1 MYSYKN
7 KNLYCENINLS
18 EIAKDLGSPFYC
30 YSSKILETKYKEL
43 ANALHENDF
52 LVCFSLKANSNQSI
66 IKTFSTLGS
75 GADVVSIGELKRA
88 LKAGIPANKIVFSG
102 VGKNVDEL
110 IYAIKNNILM
120 INVESISEL
129 KQISAQAS
137 NLNIAAPISLRVNP
151 DIEAGG
157 NEKIST
163 GKKQDKFGISIK
175 EAIDVYELASS
186 LNNVEV
192 KGIDVHIGSQ
202 INDLQPFEKTFDSIV
217 KTISKLKDKNI
228 NIEIIDIGG
237 GIGVNYTNEEAL
249 NINDYAALIAKKFK
263 SLNKKI
269 IIEPGRYLTAESGIL
284 VTKIIYIKENETK
297 KFIIVDAAMNDFI
310 RPSLYGSLHNA
321 LPLNEVKNEKNIER
335 YDVVGPICET
345 GDFFIKN
352 FETSQVTEGD
362 LLAITNVGAYGSVL
376 SSNYNSRPSITE
388 IMIKEDNYSVVKK
401 KQDIDEMIDQDILA
415 DWQKIKG

>member
-7 KNLYCENINLS
+7 KNLHCENINLI
-18 EIAKDLGSPFYC
+18 ELLKKVGSPFYC
-30 YSSKILETKYKEL
+30 YSSKILESKYSELTDAFKEEDL
-43 ANALHENDF
+43 

-66 IKTFSTLGS
+66 IKTFSSLGS

-88 LKAGIPANKIVFSG
+88 LKAKIPPNKIVFSG
-102 VGKNVDEL
+102 VGKNTDE
-110 IYAIKNNILM
+110 IIFAIKNKILM

-129 KQISAQAS
+129 KQISAQAA
-137 NLNIAAPISLRVNP
+137 NLNMIAPISLRVNP

-186 LNNVEV
+186 LDNIEI

-202 INDLQPFEKTFDSIV
+202 INDLEPFEKTFNSIV
-217 KTISKLKDKNI
+217 ETITKLKDKNI
-228 NIEIIDIGG
+228 DINIIDIGG
-237 GIGVNYTNEEAL
+237 GIGINYTDEKAL
-249 NINDYAALIAKKFK
+249 NIKDYAAVVSKKLG

-269 IIEPGRYLTAESGIL
+269 IIEPGRFLTAESGIL
-284 VTKIIYIKENETK
+284 VTKIIYIKENESK

-321 LPLNEVKNEKNIER
+321 LPIIENDKER
-335 YDVVGPICET
+335 PIENYDVVGPICET
-345 GDFFIKN
+345 GDFFIKD
-352 FETSQVTEGD
+352 FKTSQLLEKD

-376 SSNYNSRPSITE
+376 SSNYNSRPSIAE
-388 IMIKEDNYSVVKK
+388 IIIKDDSYSVIKK
-401 KQDIDEMIDQDILA
+401 RQDIEEMIDQDSLA
-415 DWQKIKG
+415 DWQEN

>member
-7 KNLYCENINLS
+7 KNLHCENINLIELS
-18 EIAKDLGSPFYC
+18 KKVGSPFYC
-30 YSSKILETKYKEL
+30 YSSKILESKYSELTDAFKEEDL
-43 ANALHENDF
+43 

-66 IKTFSTLGS
+66 IKTFSSLGS

-88 LKAGIPANKIVFSG
+88 LNAKIPPNKIVFSG
-102 VGKNVDEL
+102 VGKNTDE
-110 IYAIKNNILM
+110 IIFAIKNKILM

-129 KQISAQAS
+129 KQISTQAA
-137 NLNIAAPISLRVNP
+137 NLNMIAPISLRVNP

-175 EAIDVYELASS
+175 EAIDVYELASN
-186 LNNVEV
+186 LDNIEI

-202 INDLQPFEKTFDSIV
+202 INDLEPFEKTFNSIV
-217 KTISKLKDKNI
+217 ETITKLKDKNI
-228 NIEIIDIGG
+228 DIDIIDIGG
-237 GIGVNYTNEEAL
+237 GIGINYTDEKAL
-249 NINDYAALIAKKFK
+249 NIKDYAALVSKKLG

-269 IIEPGRYLTAESGIL
+269 IIEPGRFLTAESGIL
-284 VTKIIYIKENETK
+284 VTKIIYIKENESK

-321 LPLNEVKNEKNIER
+321 LPIIENDKER
-335 YDVVGPICET
+335 PIESYDVVGPICET
-345 GDFFIKN
+345 GDFFIKD
-352 FETSQVTEGD
+352 FKTSQLLERD

-376 SSNYNSRPSITE
+376 SSNYNSRPSIAE
-388 IMIKEDNYSVVKK
+388 IIIKDDSYSVIKK
-401 KQDIDEMIDQDILA
+401 RQDIEEMIDQDSLA
-415 DWQKIKG
+415 DWQEN

>member
-7 KNLYCENINLS
+7 KNLHCENINLIELS
-18 EIAKDLGSPFYC
+18 KKVGSPFYC
-30 YSSKILETKYKEL
+30 YSSKILESKYSELTDAFKEEDL
-43 ANALHENDF
+43 

-66 IKTFSTLGS
+66 IKTFSSLGS

-88 LKAGIPANKIVFSG
+88 LKAKIPPNKIVFSG
-102 VGKNVDEL
+102 VGKNTAE
-110 IYAIKNNILM
+110 IIFAIKNKILM

-129 KQISAQAS
+129 KQISTQAA
-137 NLNIAAPISLRVNP
+137 NLNMIAPISLRVNP

-175 EAIDVYELASS
+175 EAIDVYELASN
-186 LNNVEV
+186 LDNIEI

-202 INDLQPFEKTFDSIV
+202 INDLEPFEKTFNSIV
-217 KTISKLKDKNI
+217 ETITKLKDKNI
-228 NIEIIDIGG
+228 DIDIIDIGG
-237 GIGVNYTNEEAL
+237 GIGINYTDEKAL
-249 NINDYAALIAKKFK
+249 NIKDYAAIVSKKLG

-269 IIEPGRYLTAESGIL
+269 IIEPGRFLTAESGIL
-284 VTKIIYIKENETK
+284 VTKIIYIKENESK

-321 LPLNEVKNEKNIER
+321 LPIIENDKER
-335 YDVVGPICET
+335 PIESYDVVGPICET
-345 GDFFIKN
+345 GDFFIKD
-352 FETSQVTEGD
+352 FKTSQLLERD

-376 SSNYNSRPSITE
+376 SSNYNSRPSIAE
-388 IMIKEDNYSVVKK
+388 IIIKDDSYSVIKK
-401 KQDIDEMIDQDILA
+401 RQDIEEMIDQDSLA
-415 DWQKIKG
+415 DWQEN

>member
-7 KNLYCENINLS
+7 KNLHCENINLIELS
-18 EIAKDLGSPFYC
+18 KKVGSPFYC
-30 YSSKILETKYKEL
+30 YSSKILESKYSELTDAFKEEDL
-43 ANALHENDF
+43 

-66 IKTFSTLGS
+66 IKTFSSLGS

-88 LKAGIPANKIVFSG
+88 LKAKIPPNKIVFSG
-102 VGKNVDEL
+102 VGKNTDE
-110 IYAIKNNILM
+110 IIFAIKNKILM

-129 KQISAQAS
+129 KQISTQAA
-137 NLNIAAPISLRVNP
+137 NLNMIAPISLRVNP

-175 EAIDVYELASS
+175 EAIDVYELASN
-186 LNNVEV
+186 LDNIEI

-202 INDLQPFEKTFDSIV
+202 INDLEPFEKTFNSIV
-217 KTISKLKDKNI
+217 ETITKLKDKNI
-228 NIEIIDIGG
+228 NIDIIDIGG
-237 GIGVNYTNEEAL
+237 GIGINYTDEKAL
-249 NINDYAALIAKKFK
+249 NIKDYAALVSKKLG

-269 IIEPGRYLTAESGIL
+269 IIEPGRFLTAESGIL
-284 VTKIIYIKENETK
+284 VTKIIYIKENESK

-321 LPLNEVKNEKNIER
+321 LPIIENDKER
-335 YDVVGPICET
+335 PIESYDVVGPICET
-345 GDFFIKN
+345 GDFFIKD
-352 FETSQVTEGD
+352 FKTSQFLEGN

-388 IMIKEDNYSVVKK
+388 IIIKDDSYSVIKK
-401 KQDIDEMIDQDILA
+401 RQDIEEMIDQDSLA
-415 DWQKIKG
+415 DWQEN

>member
-7 KNLYCENINLS
+7 KNLHCENINLIELS
-18 EIAKDLGSPFYC
+18 KKVGSPFYC
-30 YSSKILETKYKEL
+30 YSSKILESKYSELTDAFKEEDL
-43 ANALHENDF
+43 

-66 IKTFSTLGS
+66 IKTFSSLGS

-88 LKAGIPANKIVFSG
+88 LKAKIPPNKIVFSG
-102 VGKNVDEL
+102 VGKNTDE
-110 IYAIKNNILM
+110 IIFAIKNKILM

-129 KQISAQAS
+129 KQISTQAA
-137 NLNIAAPISLRVNP
+137 NLNMIAPISLRVNP

-175 EAIDVYELASS
+175 EAIDVYELASN
-186 LNNVEV
+186 LDNIEI

-202 INDLQPFEKTFDSIV
+202 INDLEPFEKTFNSIV
-217 KTISKLKDKNI
+217 ETITKLKDKNI
-228 NIEIIDIGG
+228 DIDIIDIGG
-237 GIGVNYTNEEAL
+237 GIGINYTDEKAL
-249 NINDYAALIAKKFK
+249 NIKDYAALVSKKLG

-269 IIEPGRYLTAESGIL
+269 IIEPGRFLTAESGIL
-284 VTKIIYIKENETK
+284 VTKIIYIKKNESK

-321 LPLNEVKNEKNIER
+321 LPIIENDNERPIES

-345 GDFFIKN
+345 GDFFIKD
-352 FETSQVTEGD
+352 FKTSQLLERD

-376 SSNYNSRPSITE
+376 SSNYNSRPSIAE
-388 IMIKEDNYSVVKK
+388 IIIKNDSYSVIKK
-401 KQDIDEMIDQDILA
+401 RQDIEEMIDQDSLA
-415 DWQKIKG
+415 DWQEN

>member
-7 KNLYCENINLS
+7 KNLHCENINLIELS
-18 EIAKDLGSPFYC
+18 KKVGSPFYC
-30 YSSKILETKYKEL
+30 YSSKILESKYSELTDAFKEEDL
-43 ANALHENDF
+43 

-66 IKTFSTLGS
+66 IKTFSSLGS

-88 LKAGIPANKIVFSG
+88 LKAKIPPNKIVFSG
-102 VGKNVDEL
+102 VGKNTDE
-110 IYAIKNNILM
+110 IIFAIKNKILM

-129 KQISAQAS
+129 KQISTQAA
-137 NLNIAAPISLRVNP
+137 NLNMIAPISLRVNP

-175 EAIDVYELASS
+175 EAIDVYELASN
-186 LNNVEV
+186 LDNIEI

-202 INDLQPFEKTFDSIV
+202 INDLEPFEKTFNSIV
-217 KTISKLKDKNI
+217 ETITKLKDKNI
-228 NIEIIDIGG
+228 DIDIIDIGG
-237 GIGVNYTNEEAL
+237 GIGINYTDEKAL
-249 NINDYAALIAKKFK
+249 NIKDYAALVSKKLG

-269 IIEPGRYLTAESGIL
+269 IIEPGRFLTAESGIL
-284 VTKIIYIKENETK
+284 VTKIIYIKENESK

-321 LPLNEVKNEKNIER
+321 LPIIENDNERPIES

-345 GDFFIKN
+345 GDFFIKD
-352 FETSQVTEGD
+352 FKTSQLLERD
-362 LLAITNVGAYGSVL
+362 LLAITNVVAYGSVL
-376 SSNYNSRPSITE
+376 SSNYNSRPSIAE
-388 IMIKEDNYSVVKK
+388 IIIKDDSYSVIKK
-401 KQDIDEMIDQDILA
+401 RQDIEEMIDQDSLA
-415 DWQKIKG
+415 DWQEN

>member
-7 KNLYCENINLS
+7 KNLHCENINLIELS
-18 EIAKDLGSPFYC
+18 KKVGSPFYC
-30 YSSKILETKYKEL
+30 YSSKILESKYSELTDAFKEEDL
-43 ANALHENDF
+43 

-66 IKTFSTLGS
+66 IKTFSSLGS

-88 LKAGIPANKIVFSG
+88 LKAKIPPNKIVFSG
-102 VGKNVDEL
+102 VGKNTDE
-110 IYAIKNNILM
+110 IIFAIKNKILM

-129 KQISAQAS
+129 KQISTQAA
-137 NLNIAAPISLRVNP
+137 NLNMIAPISLRVNP

-175 EAIDVYELASS
+175 EAIDVYELASN
-186 LNNVEV
+186 LDNIEI

-202 INDLQPFEKTFDSIV
+202 INDLKPFEKTFNSIV
-217 KTISKLKDKNI
+217 ETITKLKDKNI
-228 NIEIIDIGG
+228 DIDIIDIGG
-237 GIGVNYTNEEAL
+237 GIGINYTDEKAL
-249 NINDYAALIAKKFK
+249 NIKDYAAVVSKKLG

-269 IIEPGRYLTAESGIL
+269 IIEPGRFLTAESGIL
-284 VTKIIYIKENETK
+284 VTKIIYIKENESK

-321 LPLNEVKNEKNIER
+321 LPIIENDKER
-335 YDVVGPICET
+335 PIESYDVVGPICET
-345 GDFFIKN
+345 GDFFIKD
-352 FETSQVTEGD
+352 FKTSQLLERD

-376 SSNYNSRPSITE
+376 SSNYNSRPSIAE
-388 IMIKEDNYSVVKK
+388 IIIKDDSYSVIKK
-401 KQDIDEMIDQDILA
+401 RQDIEEMIDQDSLA
-415 DWQKIKG
+415 DWQEN

>member
-7 KNLYCENINLS
+7 KNLHCENINLIELS
-18 EIAKDLGSPFYC
+18 KKVGSPFYC
-30 YSSKILETKYKEL
+30 YSSKILESKYSELTDAFKEEDL
-43 ANALHENDF
+43 

-66 IKTFSTLGS
+66 IKTFSSLGS

-88 LKAGIPANKIVFSG
+88 LKAKIPPNKIVFSG
-102 VGKNVDEL
+102 VGKNTDE
-110 IYAIKNNILM
+110 IIFAIKNKILM

-129 KQISAQAS
+129 KQISTQAA
-137 NLNIAAPISLRVNP
+137 NLNMIAPISLRVNP

-175 EAIDVYELASS
+175 EAIDVYELAA
-186 LNNVEV
+186 NIDNIEI

-202 INDLQPFEKTFDSIV
+202 INELEPFEKTFDSIV
-217 KTISKLKDKNI
+217 ETITKLKDKNI
-228 NIEIIDIGG
+228 DIDIIDIGG
-237 GIGVNYTNEEAL
+237 GIGINYTDEKAL
-249 NINDYAALIAKKFK
+249 NIKDYAALVSKKLG

-269 IIEPGRYLTAESGIL
+269 IIEPGRFLTAESGIL
-284 VTKIIYIKENETK
+284 VTKIIYIKENESK

-321 LPLNEVKNEKNIER
+321 LPIIENDKER
-335 YDVVGPICET
+335 PIESYDVVGPICET
-345 GDFFIKN
+345 GDFFIKD
-352 FETSQVTEGD
+352 FKTSQFLEGN

-376 SSNYNSRPSITE
+376 SSNYNSRPSIAE
-388 IMIKEDNYSVVKK
+388 IIIKDDSYSVIKK
-401 KQDIDEMIDQDILA
+401 RQDIEEMIDQDSLA
-415 DWQKIKG
+415 DWQEN

>member
-7 KNLYCENINLS
+7 KNLHCENINLIELS
-18 EIAKDLGSPFYC
+18 KKVGSPFYC
-30 YSSKILETKYKEL
+30 YSSKILESKYSELTDAFKEEDL
-43 ANALHENDF
+43 

-66 IKTFSTLGS
+66 IKTFSSLGS

-88 LKAGIPANKIVFSG
+88 LKAKIPPNKIVFSG
-102 VGKNVDEL
+102 VGKNTDE
-110 IYAIKNNILM
+110 IIFAIKNKILM

-129 KQISAQAS
+129 KQISTQAA
-137 NLNIAAPISLRVNP
+137 NLNMIAPISLRVNP

-175 EAIDVYELASS
+175 EAIDVYELASN
-186 LNNVEV
+186 LDNIEI

-202 INDLQPFEKTFDSIV
+202 INDLEPFEKTFNSIV
-217 KTISKLKDKNI
+217 ETITKLKDKNI
-228 NIEIIDIGG
+228 DIDIIDIGG
-237 GIGVNYTNEEAL
+237 GIGINYTDEKAL
-249 NINDYAALIAKKFK
+249 NIKDYAALVSKKLG

-269 IIEPGRYLTAESGIL
+269 IIEPGRFLTAESGIL
-284 VTKIIYIKENETK
+284 VTKIIYIKENESK

-321 LPLNEVKNEKNIER
+321 LPIIENDKER
-335 YDVVGPICET
+335 PIESYDVVGPICET
-345 GDFFIKN
+345 GDFFIKD
-352 FETSQVTEGD
+352 FKTSQLLERD

-376 SSNYNSRPSITE
+376 SSNYNSRPSIAE
-388 IMIKEDNYSVVKK
+388 IIIKDDSYSVIKK
-401 KQDIDEMIDQDILA
+401 RQDIEEMIDQDSLA
-415 DWQKIKG
+415 DWQDN

>member
-7 KNLYCENINLS
+7 KNLHCENINLIELS
-18 EIAKDLGSPFYC
+18 KKVGSPFYC
-30 YSSKILETKYKEL
+30 YSSKILESKYSELTDAFKEEDL
-43 ANALHENDF
+43 

-66 IKTFSTLGS
+66 IKTFSSLGS

-88 LKAGIPANKIVFSG
+88 LKAKIPPNKIVFSG
-102 VGKNVDEL
+102 VGKNTDE
-110 IYAIKNNILM
+110 IIFAIKNKILM

-129 KQISAQAS
+129 KQISTQAA
-137 NLNIAAPISLRVNP
+137 NLNMIAPISLRVNP

-175 EAIDVYELASS
+175 EAIDVYELASN
-186 LNNVEV
+186 LDNIEI

-202 INDLQPFEKTFDSIV
+202 INDLEPFEKTFNSIV
-217 KTISKLKDKNI
+217 ETITKLKDKNI
-228 NIEIIDIGG
+228 DIDIIDIGG
-237 GIGVNYTNEEAL
+237 GIGINYTDEKAL
-249 NINDYAALIAKKFK
+249 NIKDYAALVSKKLG

-269 IIEPGRYLTAESGIL
+269 IIEPGRFLTAESGIL
-284 VTKIIYIKENETK
+284 VTKIIYIKENESK

-321 LPLNEVKNEKNIER
+321 LPIIENDKER
-335 YDVVGPICET
+335 PIESYDVVGPICET
-345 GDFFIKN
+345 GDFFIKD
-352 FETSQVTEGD
+352 FKTSQLLERD

-376 SSNYNSRPSITE
+376 SSNYNSRPSIAE
-388 IMIKEDNYSVVKK
+388 IIIKDDSYSVIKK
-401 KQDIDEMIDQDILA
+401 RQDIEEMIDQDSLA
-415 DWQKIKG
+415 DWQEN

>member
-7 KNLYCENINLS
+7 KNLHCENINLIELS
-18 EIAKDLGSPFYC
+18 KKVGSPFYC
-30 YSSKILETKYKEL
+30 YSSKILESKYSELTDAFKEEDL
-43 ANALHENDF
+43 

-66 IKTFSTLGS
+66 IKTFSSLGS

-88 LKAGIPANKIVFSG
+88 LKAKIPPNKIVFSG
-102 VGKNVDEL
+102 VGKNTDE
-110 IYAIKNNILM
+110 IIFAIKNKILM

-129 KQISAQAS
+129 KQISTQAA
-137 NLNIAAPISLRVNP
+137 NLNMIAPISLRINP

-175 EAIDVYELASS
+175 EAIDVYELASN
-186 LNNVEV
+186 LDNIEI

-202 INDLQPFEKTFDSIV
+202 INDLEPFEKTFNSIV
-217 KTISKLKDKNI
+217 ETITKLKDKNI
-228 NIEIIDIGG
+228 DIDIIDIGG
-237 GIGVNYTNEEAL
+237 GIGINYTDEKAL
-249 NINDYAALIAKKFK
+249 NIKDYAALVSKKLG

-269 IIEPGRYLTAESGIL
+269 IIEPGRFLTAESGIL
-284 VTKIIYIKENETK
+284 VTKIIYIKENESK

-321 LPLNEVKNEKNIER
+321 LPIIENDNERPIES

-345 GDFFIKN
+345 GDFFIKD
-352 FETSQVTEGD
+352 FKTSQLLERD

-376 SSNYNSRPSITE
+376 SSNYNSRPSIAE
-388 IMIKEDNYSVVKK
+388 IIIKDDSYSVIKK
-401 KQDIDEMIDQDILA
+401 RQDIEEMIDQDSLA
-415 DWQKIKG
+415 DWQEN

>member
-7 KNLYCENINLS
+7 KNLHCENINLIELS
-18 EIAKDLGSPFYC
+18 KKVGSPFYC
-30 YSSKILETKYKEL
+30 YSSKILESKYSELTDAFKEEDL
-43 ANALHENDF
+43 

-66 IKTFSTLGS
+66 IKTFSSLGS

-88 LKAGIPANKIVFSG
+88 LKAKIPPNKIVFSG
-102 VGKNVDEL
+102 VGKNTDE
-110 IYAIKNNILM
+110 IIFAIKNKILM

-129 KQISAQAS
+129 KQISTQAA
-137 NLNIAAPISLRVNP
+137 NLNMIAPISLRVNP

-175 EAIDVYELASS
+175 EAIDVYELASN
-186 LNNVEV
+186 LNNIEI

-202 INDLQPFEKTFDSIV
+202 INDLEPFEKTFNSIV
-217 KTISKLKDKNI
+217 ETITKLKDKNI
-228 NIEIIDIGG
+228 DIDIIDIGG
-237 GIGVNYTNEEAL
+237 GIGINYTDEKAL
-249 NINDYAALIAKKFK
+249 NIKDYAALVSKKLG

-269 IIEPGRYLTAESGIL
+269 IIEPGRFLTAESGIL
-284 VTKIIYIKENETK
+284 VTKIIYIKENESK

-321 LPLNEVKNEKNIER
+321 LPVIENDKER
-335 YDVVGPICET
+335 PIEIYDVVGPICET
-345 GDFFIKN
+345 GDFFIKD
-352 FETSQVTEGD
+352 FKTSQLLETD

-376 SSNYNSRPSITE
+376 SSNYNSRPSIAE
-388 IMIKEDNYSVVKK
+388 IIIKDDSYSVIKK
-401 KQDIDEMIDQDILA
+401 RQDIEEMIDQDSLA
-415 DWQKIKG
+415 DWQEN

>member
-7 KNLYCENINLS
+7 KNLHCENINLIELS
-18 EIAKDLGSPFYC
+18 KKVVSPFYC
-30 YSSKILETKYKEL
+30 YSSKILESKYSELTDAFKEEDL
-43 ANALHENDF
+43 

-66 IKTFSTLGS
+66 IKTFSSLGS

-88 LKAGIPANKIVFSG
+88 LKAKIPPNKIVFSG
-102 VGKNVDEL
+102 VGKNTDE
-110 IYAIKNNILM
+110 IIFAIKNKILM

-129 KQISAQAS
+129 KQISTQAA
-137 NLNIAAPISLRVNP
+137 NLNMIAPISLRVNP

-175 EAIDVYELASS
+175 EAIDVYELASN
-186 LNNVEV
+186 LDNIEI

-202 INDLQPFEKTFDSIV
+202 INDLEPFEKTFNSIV
-217 KTISKLKDKNI
+217 ETITKLKDKNI
-228 NIEIIDIGG
+228 DIDIIDIGG
-237 GIGVNYTNEEAL
+237 GIGINYTDEKAL
-249 NINDYAALIAKKFK
+249 NIKDYAAVVSKKLG

-269 IIEPGRYLTAESGIL
+269 IIEPGRFLTAESGIL
-284 VTKIIYIKENETK
+284 VTKIIYIKENESK

-321 LPLNEVKNEKNIER
+321 LPIIEDDKER
-335 YDVVGPICET
+335 PIESYDVVGPICET
-345 GDFFIKN
+345 GDFFIKD
-352 FETSQVTEGD
+352 FKTSQLLERD

-376 SSNYNSRPSITE
+376 SSNYNSRPSIAE
-388 IMIKEDNYSVVKK
+388 IIIKDDSYSVIKK
-401 KQDIDEMIDQDILA
+401 RQDIEEMIDQDSLA
-415 DWQKIKG
+415 DWQEN

>member
-7 KNLYCENINLS
+7 KNLHCENINLIELS
-18 EIAKDLGSPFYC
+18 KKVGSPFYC
-30 YSSKILETKYKEL
+30 YSSKILERKYSELTDAFKEEDL
-43 ANALHENDF
+43 

-66 IKTFSTLGS
+66 IKTFSSLGS

-88 LKAGIPANKIVFSG
+88 LKAKIPPNKIVFSG
-102 VGKNVDEL
+102 VGKNTDE
-110 IYAIKNNILM
+110 IIFAIKNKILM

-129 KQISAQAS
+129 KQISTQAA
-137 NLNIAAPISLRVNP
+137 NLNMIAPISLRVNP

-175 EAIDVYELASS
+175 EAIDVYELASN
-186 LNNVEV
+186 LDNIEI

-202 INDLQPFEKTFDSIV
+202 INDLEPFEKTFNSIV
-217 KTISKLKDKNI
+217 ETITKLKDKNI
-228 NIEIIDIGG
+228 DIDIIDIGG
-237 GIGVNYTNEEAL
+237 GIGINYTDEKAL
-249 NINDYAALIAKKFK
+249 NIKDYAALVSKKLG

-269 IIEPGRYLTAESGIL
+269 IIEPGRFLTAESGIL
-284 VTKIIYIKENETK
+284 VTKIIYIKENESK

-321 LPLNEVKNEKNIER
+321 LPIIENDKER
-335 YDVVGPICET
+335 PIESYDVVGPICET
-345 GDFFIKN
+345 GDFFIKD
-352 FETSQVTEGD
+352 FKTSQLLERD

-376 SSNYNSRPSITE
+376 SSNYNSRPSIAE
-388 IMIKEDNYSVVKK
+388 IIIKDDSYSVIKK
-401 KQDIDEMIDQDILA
+401 RQDIEEMIDQDSLA
-415 DWQKIKG
+415 DWQEN

>member
-7 KNLYCENINLS
+7 KNLHCENINLIELS
-18 EIAKDLGSPFYC
+18 KKVGSPFYC
-30 YSSKILETKYKEL
+30 YSSKILESKYSELTDAFKEEDL
-43 ANALHENDF
+43 

-66 IKTFSTLGS
+66 IKTFSSLGS

-88 LKAGIPANKIVFSG
+88 LKAKIPPNKIVFSG
-102 VGKNVDEL
+102 VGKNTDE
-110 IYAIKNNILM
+110 IIFAIKNKILM

-129 KQISAQAS
+129 KQISTQAA
-137 NLNIAAPISLRVNP
+137 NLNMIAPISLRVNP

-175 EAIDVYELASS
+175 EAIDVYELASN
-186 LNNVEV
+186 LDNIEI

-202 INDLQPFEKTFDSIV
+202 INDLEPFEKTFNSIV
-217 KTISKLKDKNI
+217 ETITKLKDKNI
-228 NIEIIDIGG
+228 DINIIDIGG
-237 GIGVNYTNEEAL
+237 GIGINYTDEKAL
-249 NINDYAALIAKKFK
+249 NIKDYAAIVSKKLG

-269 IIEPGRYLTAESGIL
+269 IIEPGRFLTAESGIL
-284 VTKIIYIKENETK
+284 VTKIIYIKENESK

-321 LPLNEVKNEKNIER
+321 LPIIENDKER
-335 YDVVGPICET
+335 PIESYDVVGPICET
-345 GDFFIKN
+345 GDFFIKD
-352 FETSQVTEGD
+352 FKTSQLLERD

-376 SSNYNSRPSITE
+376 SSNYNSSPSIAE
-388 IMIKEDNYSVVKK
+388 IIIKDDSYSVIKK
-401 KQDIDEMIDQDILA
+401 RQDIEEMIDQDSLA
-415 DWQKIKG
+415 DWQEN

>member
-7 KNLYCENINLS
+7 KNLHCENINLIELS
-18 EIAKDLGSPFYC
+18 KKVGSPFYC
-30 YSSKILETKYKEL
+30 YSSKILESKYSELTDAFKEEDL
-43 ANALHENDF
+43 

-66 IKTFSTLGS
+66 IKTFSSLGS

-88 LKAGIPANKIVFSG
+88 LKAKIPPNKIVFSG
-102 VGKNVDEL
+102 VGKNTDE
-110 IYAIKNNILM
+110 IIFAIKNKILM

-129 KQISAQAS
+129 KQISTQAA
-137 NLNIAAPISLRVNP
+137 NLSMIAPISLRVNP

-175 EAIDVYELASS
+175 EAIDVYELASN
-186 LNNVEV
+186 LDNIEI

-202 INDLQPFEKTFDSIV
+202 INDLEPFEKTFNSIV
-217 KTISKLKDKNI
+217 ETITKLKDKNI
-228 NIEIIDIGG
+228 DINIIDIGG
-237 GIGVNYTNEEAL
+237 GIGINYTDEKAL
-249 NINDYAALIAKKFK
+249 NIKDYAALVSKKLG

-269 IIEPGRYLTAESGIL
+269 IIEPGRFLTAESGIL
-284 VTKIIYIKENETK
+284 VTKIIYIKENESK

-321 LPLNEVKNEKNIER
+321 LPIIENDKER
-335 YDVVGPICET
+335 PIESYDVVGPICET
-345 GDFFIKN
+345 GDFFIKD
-352 FETSQVTEGD
+352 FKTSQLLERD

-376 SSNYNSRPSITE
+376 SSNYNSRPSIAE
-388 IMIKEDNYSVVKK
+388 IIIKDDSYSVIKK
-401 KQDIDEMIDQDILA
+401 RQDIEEMIDQDSLA
-415 DWQKIKG
+415 DWQEN

>member
-7 KNLYCENINLS
+7 KNLHCENINLIELS
-18 EIAKDLGSPFYC
+18 KKVGSPFYC
-30 YSSKILETKYKEL
+30 YSSKILESKYSELTDAFKEEDL
-43 ANALHENDF
+43 

-66 IKTFSTLGS
+66 IKTFSSLGS

-88 LKAGIPANKIVFSG
+88 LKAKIPPNKIVFSG
-102 VGKNVDEL
+102 VGKNTDE
-110 IYAIKNNILM
+110 IIFAIKNKILM

-129 KQISAQAS
+129 KQISTQAA
-137 NLNIAAPISLRVNP
+137 NLNMIAPISLRVNP

-175 EAIDVYELASS
+175 EAIDVYELASN
-186 LNNVEV
+186 LDNIEI

-202 INDLQPFEKTFDSIV
+202 INDLEPFEKTFNSIV
-217 KTISKLKDKNI
+217 ETITKLKDKNI
-228 NIEIIDIGG
+228 YIDIIDIGG
-237 GIGVNYTNEEAL
+237 GIGINYTDEKAL
-249 NINDYAALIAKKFK
+249 NIKDYAALVSKKLG

-269 IIEPGRYLTAESGIL
+269 IIEPGRFLTAESGIL
-284 VTKIIYIKENETK
+284 VTKIIYIKENESK

-321 LPLNEVKNEKNIER
+321 LPIIENDKER
-335 YDVVGPICET
+335 PIESYDVVGPICET
-345 GDFFIKN
+345 GDFFIKD
-352 FETSQVTEGD
+352 FKTSQLLERD

-376 SSNYNSRPSITE
+376 SSNYNSRPSIAE
-388 IMIKEDNYSVVKK
+388 IIIKDDSYSVIKK
-401 KQDIDEMIDQDILA
+401 RQDIEEMIDQDSLA
-415 DWQKIKG
+415 DWQEN

>member
-7 KNLYCENINLS
+7 KNLHCENINLIELS
-18 EIAKDLGSPFYC
+18 KKVGSPFYC
-30 YSSKILETKYKEL
+30 YSSKILESKYSELTDAFKEEDL
-43 ANALHENDF
+43 

-66 IKTFSTLGS
+66 IKTFSSLGS

-88 LKAGIPANKIVFSG
+88 LKAKIPPNKIVFSG
-102 VGKNVDEL
+102 VGKNTDE
-110 IYAIKNNILM
+110 IIFAIKNKILM

-129 KQISAQAS
+129 KQISTQAA
-137 NLNIAAPISLRVNP
+137 NLNMIAPISLRVNP

-175 EAIDVYELASS
+175 EAIDVYELAA
-186 LNNVEV
+186 NIDNIEI

-202 INDLQPFEKTFDSIV
+202 INELEPFEKTFDSIV
-217 KTISKLKDKNI
+217 ETITKLKDKNI
-228 NIEIIDIGG
+228 DIDIIDIGG
-237 GIGVNYTNEEAL
+237 GIGINYTDEKAL
-249 NINDYAALIAKKFK
+249 NIKDYAALVSKKLG

-269 IIEPGRYLTAESGIL
+269 IIEPGRFLTAESGIL
-284 VTKIIYIKENETK
+284 VTKIIYIKENESK

-321 LPLNEVKNEKNIER
+321 LPIIEDDKER
-335 YDVVGPICET
+335 PIESYDVVGPICET
-345 GDFFIKN
+345 GDFFIKD
-352 FETSQVTEGD
+352 FKTSQFLEGN

-376 SSNYNSRPSITE
+376 SSNYNSRPSIAE
-388 IMIKEDNYSVVKK
+388 IIIKDDSYSVIKK
-401 KQDIDEMIDQDILA
+401 RQDIEEMIDQDSLA
-415 DWQKIKG
+415 DWQEN

>member
-7 KNLYCENINLS
+7 KNLHCENINLIELS
-18 EIAKDLGSPFYC
+18 KKVGSPFYC
-30 YSSKILETKYKEL
+30 YSSKILESKYSELTDAFKEEDL
-43 ANALHENDF
+43 

-66 IKTFSTLGS
+66 IKTFSSLGS

-88 LKAGIPANKIVFSG
+88 LKAKIPPNKIVFSG
-102 VGKNVDEL
+102 VGKNTDE
-110 IYAIKNNILM
+110 IIFAIKNKILM

-129 KQISAQAS
+129 KQISTQAA
-137 NLNIAAPISLRVNP
+137 NLNMIAPISLRVNP

-175 EAIDVYELASS
+175 EAIDVYELASN
-186 LNNVEV
+186 LDNIEI

-202 INDLQPFEKTFDSIV
+202 INDLEPFEKTFNSIV
-217 KTISKLKDKNI
+217 ETITKLKEKNI
-228 NIEIIDIGG
+228 DIDIIDIGG
-237 GIGVNYTNEEAL
+237 GIGINYTDEKAL
-249 NINDYAALIAKKFK
+249 NIKDYAALVSKKLG

-269 IIEPGRYLTAESGIL
+269 IIEPGRFLTAESGIL
-284 VTKIIYIKENETK
+284 VTKIIYIKENESK

-321 LPLNEVKNEKNIER
+321 LPIIENDKER
-335 YDVVGPICET
+335 PIESYDVVGPICET
-345 GDFFIKN
+345 GDFFIKD
-352 FETSQVTEGD
+352 FKTSQLLERD

-376 SSNYNSRPSITE
+376 SSNYNSRPSIAE
-388 IMIKEDNYSVVKK
+388 IIIKDDSYSVIKK
-401 KQDIDEMIDQDILA
+401 RQDIEEMIDQDSLA
-415 DWQKIKG
+415 DWQEN